1 MTIALDDNFDGLT
14 DFGRVKSVGIIVD
27 VGDLLSGELYDHV
40 TSLQPGFIG
49 RAIAA
54 NSGKF
59 YPGNLGGVIRDRT
72 DVDAQIVSPSARTAW
87 FDLHEIGPVRCA
99 SQIGNERTRKAT

>member
-1 MTIALDDNFDGLT
+1 MTLALNDNFDGLT
-14 DFGRVKSVGIIVD
+14 DFSRVKSVGIIVD

-40 TSLQPGFIG
+40 TSFQSGFIR

-72 DVDAQIVSPSARTAW
+72 DVDAKIVAARSEINALAKRVMRSNPS
-87 FDLHEIGPVRCA
+87 
-99 SQIGNERTRKAT
+99 